1 MRQGPLPAVEHKK
14 NSPQRPLLPWQKWKA
29 PKEGDRHSLSPSF
42 VRWLQSGYFALESLH
57 RNGLQISGKKYSQFF

>member
-1 MRQGPLPAVEHKK
+1 M
-14 NSPQRPLLPWQKWKA
+14 PWSTDIKKA
-29 PKEGDRHSLSPSF
+29 PAEAGAFFKIKRESAAKQKRHLQKADVFFF